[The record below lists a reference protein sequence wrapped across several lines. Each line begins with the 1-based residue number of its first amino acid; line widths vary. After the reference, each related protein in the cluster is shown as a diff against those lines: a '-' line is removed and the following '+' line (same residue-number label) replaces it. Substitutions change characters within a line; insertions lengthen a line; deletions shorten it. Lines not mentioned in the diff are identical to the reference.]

1 MVTCVDTGQDLAGY
15 NIKLPLAGLTLE
27 LHTVLHS
34 NYFYRFDTFV
44 TFNPRQRQ
52 LVKRYF
58 HYNNGF
64 AISIMSLKLSRNS
77 WVVARSFNTMGDE
90 HVTNSKTAGLPLSN
104 KTACFT

>member
-34 NYFYRFDTFV
+34 TYFYRFDTFV

-52 LVKRYF
+52 LVKRCLQC
-58 HYNNGF
+58 HRDPTK
-64 AISIMSLKLSRNS
+64 IKI
-77 WVVARSFNTMGDE
+77 
-90 HVTNSKTAGLPLSN
+90 
-104 KTACFT
+104 

>member
-34 NYFYRFDTFV
+34 TYFYRFDTFV

-52 LVKRYF
+52 LVKR
-58 HYNNGF
+58 
-64 AISIMSLKLSRNS
+64 
-77 WVVARSFNTMGDE
+77 
-90 HVTNSKTAGLPLSN
+90 
-104 KTACFT
+104 